1 MPQSQPIIETKNLI
15 KNYGS
20 GAGLN
25 KVLRGVDMKVMDGEF
40 VIVFGPSGSGK
51 STLLNIIAGLEQP
64 TSGTITIDKQDIGSL
79 KSDERAKFHRE
90 KVGMVFQAY
99 NLIPSLTVM
108 QNITLPLIF
117 SKMPKS
123 EREDRAVALLKKFE
137 LSQLAKRLP
146 VEASGGQMQRVGI
159 IRALI
164 TEPPIIIADEPT
176 GNLDSVATKIVM
188 ELFAELNDEF
198 HNTLLVVTHDASLAK
213 FGDRIIHVLDGKV
226 IKENP
231 RKKIRREQEHLSPY
245 ETLVKTERNEV
256 RRHML
261 DLLALMLSQP
271 QLMSFSDDEIKGI
284 INLMIQRYKNRI
296 SAKEMCSALDQP
308 VQKGGIGL
316 YAPTAE
322 HLTEHFDQILKLMKL

>member
-1 MPQSQPIIETKNLI
+1 MAQSKVIIETKNVT

-20 GAGLN
+20 GTSLN
-25 KVLRGVDMKVMDGEF
+25 RVLRGVDMKVMSGEF

-51 STLLNIIAGLEQP
+51 STLLNILSGLEQP
-64 TSGTITIDKQDIGSL
+64 TSGSIVIDNQDIATL
-79 KSDERAKFHRE
+79 KSDERALFHRE

-117 SKMPKS
+117 SKIPKS
-123 EREDRAVALLKKFE
+123 EREDRAIVLLKKFKLE
-137 LSQLAKRLP
+137 QLAKRLP

-176 GNLDSVATKIVM
+176 GNLDSVATKTVM
-188 ELFAELNDEF
+188 EEFAALNDEF
-198 HNTLLVVTHDASLAK
+198 HNTLLVVTHDPSLAK
-213 FGDRIIHVLDGKV
+213 YADRIIHVLDGKV

-231 RKKIRREQEHLSPY
+231 RKKVRAEVEELSPY
-245 ETLVKTERNEV
+245 ELLVKSETNAV
-256 RRHML
+256 RKHML

-271 QLMSFSDDEIKGI
+271 QLMSFSSDEIKGI
-284 INLMIQRYKNRI
+284 MNLMIQRYKNRI
-296 SAKEMCSALDQP
+296 DSKEMKKALDQP
-308 VQKGGIGL
+308 VHDGGIGL
-316 YAPTAE
+316 YEPTAD
-322 HLTEHFDQILKLMKL
+322 HITEHFDQILTLLKL

>member
-1 MPQSQPIIETKNLI
+1 MTKSQAIIETKNLV

-25 KVLRGVDMKVMDGEF
+25 KVLRGVDMQVIDGEF

-64 TSGTITIDKQDIGSL
+64 TSGTITIDNQDISRL
-79 KSDERAKFHRE
+79 NSDDRALFHRD

-117 SKMPKS
+117 SKISKK
-123 EREDRAVALLKKFE
+123 EREDRAMGLLRKFKLE
-137 LSQLAKRLP
+137 QLARRLP

-159 IRALI
+159 VRALI

-176 GNLDSVATKIVM
+176 GNLDSVSTRTVM

-198 HNTLLVVTHDASLAK
+198 HNTLLVVTHDPSLAK
-213 FGDRIIHVLDGKV
+213 YGDRIIHVLDGKV

-231 RKKIRREQEHLSPY
+231 RKKVRTEQEQLSPY
-245 ETLVKTERNEV
+245 ESLVKNEKNQL

-284 INLMIQRYKNRI
+284 VNTMILRYQNKI
-296 SAKEMCSALDQP
+296 SGKDMHAMLDKP
-308 VQKGGIGL
+308 VQDGGVGL

-322 HLTEHFDQILKLMKL
+322 HLTEHFDQILTLMKV

>member
-1 MPQSQPIIETKNLI
+1 MKQSQTIIETKSLV

-20 GAGLN
+20 GAALN
-25 KVLRGVDMKVMDGEF
+25 KVLRGVDMKVMSGEF

-51 STLLNIIAGLEQP
+51 STLLNIIAGLEEP
-64 TSGTITIDKQDIGSL
+64 TSGTITIDNQDISSL
-79 KSDERAKFHRE
+79 QSDERALFHRE

-117 SKMPKS
+117 SKIPKT
-123 EREDRAVALLKKFE
+123 EREDRAVSLLKKFKLE
-137 LSQLAKRLP
+137 QLARRLP

-176 GNLDSVATKIVM
+176 GNLDSVSTKTVM
-188 ELFAELNDEF
+188 EQFAELNDEF
-198 HNTLLVVTHDASLAK
+198 HNTLLVVTHDPSLAK
-213 FGDRIIHVLDGKV
+213 YGDRIIHVLDGKV

-231 RKKIRREQEHLSPY
+231 RTKIRKEQDQLSPY
-245 ETLVKTERNEV
+245 ETLIKSEQNEL
-256 RRHML
+256 RKHML
-261 DLLALMLSQP
+261 DLLSLMLSQP

-284 INLMIQRYKNRI
+284 VNTMILRYKDKING
-296 SAKEMCSALDQP
+296 KEMSAMLDKS
-308 VQKGGIGL
+308 VQEGGVGL
-316 YAPTAE
+316 YTPTAE
-322 HLTEHFDQILKLMKL
+322 HVTEHFDQILKLMNI